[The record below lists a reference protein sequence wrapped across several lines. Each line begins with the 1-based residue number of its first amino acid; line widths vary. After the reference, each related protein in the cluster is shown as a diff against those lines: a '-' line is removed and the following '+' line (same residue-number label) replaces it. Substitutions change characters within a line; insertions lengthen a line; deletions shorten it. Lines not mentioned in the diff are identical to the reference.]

1 MKTRCIVTTSAGKY
15 DPGMVARSASLPLVP
30 ILQKV
35 EATVGEI
42 FAFLVGFVLLVVGG
56 DVVYL
61 ARASTD
67 FAWLLPSWTI
77 AVLLE
82 GAFLWKLKTSLENGE
97 YPFAPWFALKL
108 RRWPLLLR
116 PLVAAWWAVHF
127 LLGCAA
133 SMFLENLVVADTV
146 NWNMRILRCLIFV
159 AMGSTI
165 AYSANLY
172 ALLAITASG
181 GGETIVRQ
189 VWRWRII
196 LDLGVAIAAA
206 SFPLVVRAN

>member
-1 MKTRCIVTTSAGKY
+1 
-15 DPGMVARSASLPLVP
+15 MVARSVGVSFVP
-30 ILQKV
+30 ILQKI

-42 FAFLVGFVLLVVGG
+42 FAFLVGFVLLVLGG
-56 DVVYL
+56 DIVYF
-61 ARASTD
+61 ARGSTD
-67 FAWLLPSWTI
+67 FAWLLPSWMI

-82 GAFLWKLKTSLENGE
+82 GAFLWKLKTSLEMGH

-127 LLGCAA
+127 LLGSAA
-133 SMFLENLVVADTV
+133 SMFLENLIVANAVT
-146 NWNMRILRCLIFV
+146 WNVRILRCFIFV
-159 AMGSTI
+159 GVGLTV

-181 GGETIVRQ
+181 GGERIVRQ
-189 VWRWRII
+189 VWRWRIV
-196 LDLGVAIAAA
+196 LDLGIAIAAA
-206 SFPLVVRAN
+206 CFPLIVRSK